1 MLEKEIQDL
10 IRRDSLVNLGDLEA
24 DIWRREAEISDSQK
38 ASRTLAAFQAVV
50 VIFAIFTSAAFGSSM
65 AKSSL
70 LPHASIL
77 NPGASLAPSVLLFG
91 GR

>member
-10 IRRDSLVNLGDLEA
+10 IQRDSLVNLSDLEA
-24 DIWRREAEISDSQK
+24 DIWRREAEISGSQK

-50 VIFAIFTSAAFGSSM
+50 VIFAIFTSATFGSSM
-65 AKSSL
+65 ARTFFLS
-70 LPHASIL
+70 HDSIL
-77 NPGASLAPSVLLFG
+77 NPGANLAPSVLLFG